1 PAGAATPGHALT
13 GSLRHV
19 LRAHVADVL
28 LVPALAPDGP
38 GLFVAERTAPGV
50 TVSGPGSSFDLTRPV
65 CAVGLD
71 TVPAFRLGDGPGP
84 DLDGLLDVG
93 RTLLAA
99 EMAAAAE
106 ACLEAAVEYAKHRFQ
121 FNRAIGS
128 FQAVK
133 HGCAQLAV
141 EIDAARAAADWAA
154 MLAAAGDPGLST
166 AAVIAKAQAADT
178 FTACAGWN
186 IQVHGGIGFT
196 WEHDAH
202 LYLRRAKADEA
213 LFGSAARHRALLAD
227 RAGI

>member
-1 PAGAATPGHALT
+1 M
-13 GSLRHV
+13 
-19 LRAHVADVL
+19 ADLL
-28 LVPALAPDGP
+28 LVPALAADGP

-50 TVSGPGSSFDLTRPV
+50 TVSDPGSSFDLTRPV
-65 CAVGLD
+65 SAVALD
-71 TVPAFRLGDGPGP
+71 AVPALRLGDGPG
-84 DLDGLLDVG
+84 LDSGGLLDVG

-106 ACLEAAVEYAKHRFQ
+106 ACLDAAVDYAKRRVQ

-141 EIDAARAAADWAA
+141 EIDAAWAAADWAA
-154 MLAAAGDPGLST
+154 MLAAAGDPGLGT
-166 AAVIAKAQAADT
+166 AALIAKAQAAET

-213 LFGSAARHRALLAD
+213 LFGSTARHRSLLAD